1 MHKFLVLNNKGYFLN
16 SEILKNKSILFF
28 RHIQE
33 ELEDI
38 YTEEDIRNMDHDELA
53 FTFFS

>member
-1 MHKFLVLNNKGYFLN
+1 MHKFLILNNKGYFLN

>member
-1 MHKFLVLNNKGYFLN
+1 MHKFLILNNKGYFLN
-16 SEILKNKSILFF
+16 FEILKNKSILFF